1 MLGYER
7 LLFEAAGEVAT
18 VTFNRPDVLNALDL
32 ETMEELAD
40 ATRRVKT
47 DPKLKVLILTGTGE
61 KAFVARADIRRMA
74 DMASRDARE
83 FSRFGQRV
91 LREMETLGKPS
102 IAAVNGFA
110 LGGGCEV
117 AMACSIRYAAET
129 ARFGQPE
136 ISLGIIPGYGGTQR
150 LARLVGLGRALEICL
165 TGGMV
170 SAGEALRIGLVNKVV
185 PADTLMDEARTLAE
199 KLAANSAPAMDLI
212 LKACNEGME
221 AGIEAGLELESVLF
235 SLAFNNEDQKEGMAA
250 FLEKRPPNFRDS

>member
-1 MLGYER
+1 
-7 LLFEAAGEVAT
+7 
-18 VTFNRPDVLNALDL
+18 
-32 ETMEELAD
+32 
-40 ATRRVKT
+40 
-47 DPKLKVLILTGTGE
+47 
-61 KAFVARADIRRMA
+61 
-74 DMASRDARE
+74 
-83 FSRFGQRV
+83 
-91 LREMETLGKPS
+91 METLGKPS

-221 AGIEAGLELESVLF
+221 VGIEAGLELESVLF

>member
-1 MLGYER
+1 LGYER

-40 ATRRVKT
+40 ATRCVKT
-47 DPKLKVLILTGTGE
+47 DPKLKVLILTGAGE
-61 KAFVARADIRRMA
+61 KAFVAGADIRRMA
-74 DMASRDARE
+74 GMTSREAQE

-150 LARLVGLGRALEICL
+150 LTRLVGLGRAVEICL

-185 PADTLMDEARTLAE
+185 PADTLMDEARSLAE
-199 KLAANSAPAMDLI
+199 KLAANSASAMDLI